1 MALRASTSPRR
12 VLAVLV
18 TGALALTAAGC
29 GGSAGGGGDNR
40 SLTYWSMWKETEPQ
54 AKVLAAAVR
63 SFEAETG
70 VKVSVQ
76 WQGREVLKKVT
87 PALRGGDLPDLVD
100 QEENPI
106 RATLVGADAFRDLSG
121 VFAAEVPGSGKKV
134 SQVVSDKYLGTL
146 KKDGKPFLVP
156 YEVIGHGLWFDGTAH
171 PAVTAS
177 PPKTWPEL
185 TALLAKSKAEGRSPI
200 ALDGDIPY
208 YNAYWTVGVLQGA
221 LGPGRVSELAKD
233 RTGKAWDTPE
243 VRAVLTEVRDLSRKG
258 YFAPGFDGSKWPAV
272 QEKWAQGQADFLL
285 MGSWAPSE
293 TGAKAKQGFTYQ
305 FVPLPGARQNI
316 PVGTLGFTIPKRA
329 KNPEAAEKFI
339 AYFLKDEH
347 LGKIATEA
355 KNLTPNP
362 SLPAPPELTG
372 LAKAT
377 AELPV
382 SRPLDGL
389 ESDYPG
395 YVDEAFY
402 PANDQLVKGKSDV
415 DGFLVQLAERQ
426 ANYWKKNR

>member
-1 MALRASTSPRR
+1 MALRASTSL
-12 VLAVLV
+12 LAAVM
-18 TGALALTAAGC
+18 TGALALTVAGC
-29 GGSAGGGGDNR
+29 GGGSSGGSGG
-40 SLTYWSMWKETEPQ
+40 LTYWSMWKESEPQ
-54 AKVLAAAVR
+54 AKVLADAVR
-63 SFEAETG
+63 AFEAETG

-87 PALRGGDLPDLVD
+87 PALRGGDVPDLVD

-106 RATLVGADAFRDLSG
+106 RATLVQADAFRDLSA

-134 SQVVSDKYLGTL
+134 SQVVSDKYLSTL

-156 YEVIGHGLWFDGTAH
+156 YEVIGHGLWFDGAAH
-171 PAVTAS
+171 PGIAAS
-177 PPKTWPEL
+177 PPKTWQDF
-185 TALLAKSKAEGRSPI
+185 TALLAKSKSEGRSPI
-200 ALDGDIPY
+200 ALDGDIAY
-208 YNAYWTVGVLQGA
+208 YNAYWTVGALQNA

-233 RTGKAWDTPE
+233 PTGKAWDSAE
-243 VRAVLTEVRDLSRKG
+243 VRAVLASVRDLSKQG

-293 TGAKAKQGFTYQ
+293 TGAKAKAGFTYQ
-305 FVPLPGARQNI
+305 FAPLPGARQSI
-316 PVGTLGFTIPKRA
+316 PVGSLGFTIPKRA
-329 KNPEAAEKFI
+329 KNPEAAERFI
-339 AYFLKDEH
+339 AFFLKDQH

-362 SLPAPPELTG
+362 ALPAPPELAG

-389 ESDYPG
+389 EADYPG
-395 YVDEAFY
+395 YVDEVLY
-402 PANDQLVKGKSDV
+402 PANDLLVKGKSEV
-415 DGFLVQLAERQ
+415 DGFLTQIAERQ
-426 ANYWKKNR
+426 ANYWKKHR